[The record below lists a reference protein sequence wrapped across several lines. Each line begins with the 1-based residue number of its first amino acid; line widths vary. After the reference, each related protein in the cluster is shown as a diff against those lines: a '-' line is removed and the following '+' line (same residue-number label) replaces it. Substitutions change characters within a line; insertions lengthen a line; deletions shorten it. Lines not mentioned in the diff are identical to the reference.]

1 MAKKEAPILRTQR
14 LILRR
19 KTEKDIPFML
29 DLFNNDDVRRYLGG
43 YPPRDEHSMLRMI
56 RGRRDTEWVAALVDT
71 DEYIGECMLLK
82 TVDGY
87 LGEIGYYFRRNFW
100 GLGYAEETAR
110 EIMRYS
116 SETLHLKRLCATID
130 KNNARSRRLIEKL
143 AFDLLAILPEADFGG
158 RVADVAYYT
167 RLL

>member
-1 MAKKEAPILRTQR
+1 MAKKEAPVLRTER
-14 LILRR
+14 LVLRR
-19 KTEKDIPFML
+19 KMEKDIPFML

-56 RGRRDTEWVAALVDT
+56 RGRREIEWVAALADT

-82 TVDGY
+82 IVDGY
-87 LGEIGYYFRRNFW
+87 LGEIGYYFRRDFW
-100 GLGYAEETAR
+100 GHGYAEEAAR
-110 EIMRYS
+110 AVICHC

-130 KNNARSRRLIEKL
+130 KDNIRSRKLIEKL
-143 AFDLLAILPEADFGG
+143 GFELVAVLPEADFGG
-158 RVADVAYYT
+158 RIADVAYYA